1 MINKISNELKKIL
14 EENKWDT
21 SKISVSKNKNI
32 EFGEFNTNI
41 AFLLSKE
48 LRLNPMDLA
57 NEIVSKFNKKNLS
70 YIKDIKVVNPGFIN
84 FYLNDKYYVDIVKT
98 VVQNKE
104 YGKKVKNNITINV
117 EFVSANPTGFL
128 HVAHARGAAFG
139 DSLSNILDYAGYN
152 VIREYYINDVG
163 NQIDR
168 LAISIYIRY
177 HQELGVQ
184 LEMPEDSYV
193 GIDIIWGAK
202 EIIKKYGNKFL
213 NIPFENCVDEIK
225 KISLEIM
232 LSKIKKDLL
241 ELGVEFDIWFSEKT
255 LYENNLITKQLNTLK
270 GIYEKDGAKWLET
283 TKYGDDKDRVLVKAD
298 GTGTYFLSDTVYH
311 NIKASREPKPQK
323 LINVWGADHIGYIK
337 RVETALL
344 LQGYKSDI
352 LTVITMQLVRLIKD
366 GKEMKMSKRKGT
378 SLFMSELV
386 EQVGKDTT
394 RFFLINRTNNSTIDF
409 DIDLANLK
417 TNDNPVFSIQYA
429 NARIQKLIQNVNI
442 NYENDFKELKYSETE
457 YGIINLIDKFPQLIE
472 EISQNYKIHLLA
484 QYLIDLAKEY
494 NSLYSNVKIIGSKRE
509 KELLFL
515 SIGCSNIFKIGLKL
529 LGVSAPERM

>member
-168 LAISIYIRY
+168 LAISIYTRY
-177 HQELGVQ
+177 HQELGV
-184 LEMPEDSYV
+184 E
-193 GIDIIWGAK
+193 
-202 EIIKKYGNKFL
+202 
-213 NIPFENCVDEIK
+213 
-225 KISLEIM
+225 
-232 LSKIKKDLL
+232 
-241 ELGVEFDIWFSEKT
+241 
-255 LYENNLITKQLNTLK
+255 
-270 GIYEKDGAKWLET
+270 
-283 TKYGDDKDRVLVKAD
+283 
-298 GTGTYFLSDTVYH
+298 
-311 NIKASREPKPQK
+311 
-323 LINVWGADHIGYIK
+323 
-337 RVETALL
+337 
-344 LQGYKSDI
+344 
-352 LTVITMQLVRLIKD
+352 
-366 GKEMKMSKRKGT
+366 
-378 SLFMSELV
+378 
-386 EQVGKDTT
+386 
-394 RFFLINRTNNSTIDF
+394 
-409 DIDLANLK
+409 
-417 TNDNPVFSIQYA
+417 
-429 NARIQKLIQNVNI
+429 
-442 NYENDFKELKYSETE
+442 
-457 YGIINLIDKFPQLIE
+457 
-472 EISQNYKIHLLA
+472 
-484 QYLIDLAKEY
+484 
-494 NSLYSNVKIIGSKRE
+494 
-509 KELLFL
+509 
-515 SIGCSNIFKIGLKL
+515 
-529 LGVSAPERM
+529 